1 MAWTIE
7 YTDLA
12 RSQLR
17 KLDTQAARRIVD
29 YMDKRVALSENP
41 RSMGRALSVPL
52 GGFWRYRVGSHRVI
66 CDIQDRVLRVLVVRV
81 GGRDRVYR

>member
-7 YTDLA
+7 YTDSA
-12 RSQLR
+12 RSQLS
-17 KLDTQAARRIVD
+17 KLDTQAAKRIAD

-41 RSMGRALSVPL
+41 RSMGRALAGPL
-52 GGFWRYRVGSHRVI
+52 GGFWRYRVGDQRVI
-66 CDIQDRVLRVLVVRV
+66 CDIQDRVLRVLVVRL